1 MKKIK
6 KITGLV
12 VVFLLVFTMSCN
24 DDFLNQQ
31 PLSTLSPENTF
42 IDAAGLQTAVDAS
55 LKGIFNQWNGDAGDL
70 QFDNS
75 MGDAITTG
83 KTDNQNNPGVN
94 MRIYATPQTSYTGEM
109 RGMRRIYDENYKQI
123 KNANTVIDNIDI
135 PEWAGGANDPE
146 RNDLLGRAYFCRAF
160 FYLQLTMGYGNIA
173 FPLNVVTTAKQDFKA
188 FHMQGIWDQMI
199 TDLEWAEKWVKP
211 KSKLP
216 IGQPPVDAVRI
227 LLAKYY
233 MMNLRFSDAEAM
245 MDKVINGGESRLFIQ
260 ADVDASGVKTVMVGN
275 NYNPNNGEKLDGFD
289 CEQTADPVNLLFSE
303 ENDQKMKNPEGIFT
317 IVNTPFVDGSQG
329 RTARVRAWGPN
340 FISTNKG
347 VKAPPKGTIT
357 GMNTDQDT
365 KSKQMMK
372 FGRGQGFTRTTNYG
386 QYDIWRGVD
395 GKGVTDRQDYRHK
408 RGNWFDMDMLVYDHP
423 AVKKNAEASQWF
435 GKPAMLWYEGVL
447 LCQDSIRCW
456 YGYPLYKMWV
466 HNYEEQVNRQDGG
479 KGSLYIFRMAHAY
492 LIRAEARV
500 WQDKFAGAADDLNV
514 LRQRANAIE
523 MYTAS
528 DIQAMGIGAVL
539 DERARELYAEEYRH
553 QELVRISVIFAK
565 SGKPCYNGKTYSW
578 DGTDMEKSLSANN
591 FYYDRMMEK
600 NSFFR
605 DNVSWSTYPDVK
617 YTMDPMHIFWPVL
630 EDYIIGN
637 VGAILNQTTGYDG
650 AENNIEPLTHIVQP
664 AGVSNT
670 DPQTAVEGG
679 E

>member
-1 MKKIK
+1 
-6 KITGLV
+6 
-12 VVFLLVFTMSCN
+12 
-24 DDFLNQQ
+24 
-31 PLSTLSPENTF
+31 
-42 IDAAGLQTAVDAS
+42 
-55 LKGIFNQWNGDAGDL
+55 
-70 QFDNS
+70 
-75 MGDAITTG
+75 
-83 KTDNQNNPGVN
+83 
-94 MRIYATPQTSYTGEM
+94 MRVYATPQTSYTGEM
-109 RGMRRIYDENYKQI
+109 RGMRRIYDEDYKQI

-135 PEWAGGANDPE
+135 PDWAGGANDPE

-160 FYLQLTMGYGNIA
+160 FYLQLTMGYGNVA

-199 TDLEWAEKWVKP
+199 ADLEWAEKWVKP

-233 MMNLRFSDAEAM
+233 MMNLRFSDAETM
-245 MDKVINGGESRLFIQ
+245 MDKVINGGESRLFTQ

-289 CEQTADPVNLLFSE
+289 CEQTADPLNLLFSE

-340 FISTNKG
+340 FVSTNKG

-357 GMNTDQDT
+357 GMNTDQNT
-365 KSKQMMK
+365 QSKQMMK

-386 QYDIWRGVD
+386 QYELWNFK
-395 GKGVTDRQDYRHK
+395 GKWDTQDYRHK

-423 AVKKNAEASQWF
+423 AVAKDAEAKAWF
-435 GKPAMLWYEGVL
+435 GKPAMLWYDGVL
-447 LCQDSIRCW
+447 LCEDSIRCW

-479 KGSLYIFRMAHAY
+479 KGSIYIFRMAHAY
-492 LIRAEARV
+492 LLRAEARV
-500 WQDKFAGAADDLNV
+500 WQDKFAGAAEDLNV

-523 MYTAS
+523 MYTAG
-528 DIQAMGIGAVL
+528 DLQAMGIGAVL

-565 SGKPCYNGKTYSW
+565 SGKTCYNGKKYTW
-578 DGTDMEKSLSANN
+578 DGKDMEKSLSANN

-605 DNVSWSTYPDVK
+605 DNTPWSTYPDVK

-650 AENNIEPLTHIVQP
+650 AEKNIEPLTHIVQP
-664 AGVSNT
+664 AGVPNT
-670 DPQTAVEGG
+670 DPQAAVEGG